1 MSDQP
6 EPTMVELF
14 QYNHWANQ
22 ELMAICM
29 GLSDEMMVAS
39 NPGSY
44 GSIRETFAHILK
56 AEISFLKRIHGF
68 TQNQTSVGK
77 TIQVCLKWRHT
88 KLH

>member
-39 NPGSY
+39 NQARTDRFGK
-44 GSIRETFAHILK
+44 HL
-56 AEISFLKRIHGF
+56 RIF
-68 TQNQTSVGK
+68 
-77 TIQVCLKWRHT
+77 
-88 KLH
+88 

>member
-29 GLSDEMMVAS
+29 GLSDE
-39 NPGSY
+39 NDGSQQP
-44 GSIRETFAHILK
+44 RLV
-56 AEISFLKRIHGF
+56 RIDSGNICAYF
-68 TQNQTSVGK
+68 
-77 TIQVCLKWRHT
+77 
-88 KLH
+88 